1 MSKFIVLNFIIIKVL
16 LLIIDIPMI
25 TIINKKM
32 YMDAFYKI
40 NNGNISTGL
49 SGKISAII
57 CYLLLSFGIYYFIVS
72 PEINNSKNYNK
83 IFIKGLL
90 LGLLVY
96 GVYNTTNK
104 STINKYSTLVTF
116 IDTMW
121 GGLLIGT
128 VSVLSLFI
136 INKISS

>member
-1 MSKFIVLNFIIIKVL
+1 
-16 LLIIDIPMI
+16 MI
-25 TIINKKM
+25 TLINKKM
-32 YMDAFYKI
+32 YQDAFYKI
-40 NNGNISTGL
+40 NNKNISTGTD
-49 SGKISAII
+49 GIIAGII
-57 CYLLLSFGIYYFIVS
+57 CYLLLAFGVYYFIVS
-72 PEINNSKNYNK
+72 PEINNFTGYDKV
-83 IFIKGLL
+83 FIKGLL